1 MDCADSDGRK
11 KLESSLWDRRCGAS
25 ETGRAPGTEGKDLY
39 ADMGRS
45 CKRCIIVASSA

>member
-25 ETGRAPGTEGKDLY
+25 ETQVELLVQKGRTCMLIWVEVAKD
-39 ADMGRS
+39 
-45 CKRCIIVASSA
+45 V